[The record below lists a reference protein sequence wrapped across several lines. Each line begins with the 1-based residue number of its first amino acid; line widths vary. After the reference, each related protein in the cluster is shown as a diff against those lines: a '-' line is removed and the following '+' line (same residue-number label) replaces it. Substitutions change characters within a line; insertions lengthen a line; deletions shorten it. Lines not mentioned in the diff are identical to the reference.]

1 MHTPNIMRI
10 MRRAASVMIAAVMLV
25 APYVS
30 AVADE
35 TGVPL
40 DAAHFPDEEF
50 RTLLKEYDFDGD
62 DVFSQEELYQI
73 DTIVSFEDNI
83 KSVQGIEYFPVLRDL
98 NIRRN
103 QISSI
108 DVSHNPKLEYLIIGG
123 NQLTSLDVSHNPALK
138 MLNASRNQLTSIDL
152 SQNTALKEL
161 HLSNNQLAS
170 LDLTHNTKLKEIYAR
185 NNALTELDLALLPA
199 LEYVYLSNNQLTSV
213 GLGSNSALIDIELD
227 GNRLTSVDVSGLT
240 AMDYLNLNNNLL
252 TSLDVSKNAALT
264 WLDTEGNQLTSVEVS
279 HNEKLLELFAKKNRL
294 LWLSDFANPEQEHDI
309 DLAEQ
314 LYGPVAGTTLNLT
327 KTAPGIDV
335 TRISNVQGGTL
346 DGDALTATNPDGLVT
361 YDYQFNGKADPLH
374 AQMQFDMQPL
384 PDDSDDPDDPD
395 QSDTPDDPD
404 QADKPGGDTQP
415 SDPASA
421 GKPSEP
427 SKPAN
432 GSNVSGIRWQMAR
445 TDSSILMIAAI
456 AVALLTAGTAVFA
469 GL

>member
-1 MHTPNIMRI
+1 M
-10 MRRAASVMIAAVMLV
+10 
-25 APYVS
+25 
-30 AVADE
+30 
-35 TGVPL
+35 
-40 DAAHFPDEEF
+40 
-50 RTLLKEYDFDGD
+50 
-62 DVFSQEELYQI
+62 
-73 DTIVSFEDNI
+73 
-83 KSVQGIEYFPVLRDL
+83 
-98 NIRRN
+98 
-103 QISSI
+103 
-108 DVSHNPKLEYLIIGG
+108 
-123 NQLTSLDVSHNPALK
+123 
-138 MLNASRNQLTSIDL
+138 
-152 SQNTALKEL
+152 
-161 HLSNNQLAS
+161 
-170 LDLTHNTKLKEIYAR
+170 THNTKLKEIYAR
-185 NNALTELDLALLPA
+185 NNALTELDLALLSA
-199 LEYVYLSNNQLTSV
+199 LEYMYLSNNQLTSV
-213 GLGSNSALIDIELD
+213 GLGSNSALIGIELD
-227 GNRLTSVDVSGLT
+227 SNRLTSVDVSGLT
-240 AMDYLNLNNNLL
+240 AMDYLNLNNDLL

-264 WLDTEGNQLTSVEVS
+264 WLDTEGNQLTSVDVS

-346 DGDALTATNPDGLVT
+346 DGDVLTATNPDGLVT

-404 QADKPGGDTQP
+404 QADKPAGDTQP

-432 GSNVSGIRWQMAR
+432 SSNVSGIRWQIAR